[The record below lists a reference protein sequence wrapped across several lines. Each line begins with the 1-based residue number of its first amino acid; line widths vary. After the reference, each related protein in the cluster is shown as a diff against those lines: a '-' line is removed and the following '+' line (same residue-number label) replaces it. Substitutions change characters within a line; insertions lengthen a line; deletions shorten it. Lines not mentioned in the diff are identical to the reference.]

1 MRINTFYYIKNLI
14 TDIHVASV
22 TPTSRF
28 GVEKVMEKVSFPN
41 SKLILEYGPGTGNF
55 TTTLLKYM
63 PENSRLI
70 AIEKNPEFC
79 NLLKKTIH
87 DPRLTVFQDSAEN
100 VLDILKACNGA
111 GDLKAD
117 CIISGIPFSLLSQK
131 KKMKILRNTHSA
143 LKRGGKFLAYQA
155 FFQFPEILK
164 VPLEELFGGVQS
176 QYYMFSLPPLLI
188 LETTKEN

>member
-28 GVEKVMEKVSFPN
+28 GVEKVLEKVSFPR

-63 PENSRLI
+63 PENSKLI

-79 NLLKKTIH
+79 HLLKKTIH
-87 DPRLTVFQDSAEN
+87 DPRLIVFQESAEK
-100 VLDILKACNGA
+100 VLEILKACNGA

-131 KKMKILRNTHSA
+131 TKMKILKNSHSV
-143 LKRGGKFLAYQA
+143 LKKGGKFLAYQA
-155 FFQFPEILK
+155 FFQFSEILK

-176 QYYMFSLPPLLI
+176 QYYMFAIPPLLI